1 MKSKLTLSIHKETIV
16 KAKELAR
23 KRNSTVSQMVEEYFE
38 RTSKI
43 EEKLRAKE
51 KISGIIDADLAAEEG
66 EEYSK
71 EIIKKHGWE

>member
-23 KRNSTVSQMVEEYFE
+23 KRNSTVSQMVEEYIE
-38 RTSKI
+38 RTSRI
-43 EEKLRAKE
+43 DEKLRAKE
-51 KISGIIDADLAAEEG
+51 NISGIIDADLTAGEG
-66 EEYSK
+66 DQYSK

>member
-1 MKSKLTLSIHKETIV
+1 MKSKLTLSIHKETII

-38 RTSKI
+38 RSSKI
-43 EEKLRAKE
+43 DEKLRAKE

-66 EEYSK
+66 EEYSR
-71 EIIKKHGWE
+71 EIHKKHGWE

>member
-23 KRNSTVSQMVEEYFE
+23 KRNSTVSQMVEEYIE
-38 RTSKI
+38 RTSRI
-43 EEKLRAKE
+43 DEKLRAKE
-51 KISGIIDADLAAEEG
+51 KISGIFEADLAAEEG

-71 EIIKKHGWE
+71 EIHKKHGWG

>member
-1 MKSKLTLSIHKETIV
+1 MKSKLTLSIQKETIA
-16 KAKELAR
+16 KAKELAK

-43 EEKLRAKE
+43 EEKLQAIE
-51 KISGIIDADLAAEEG
+51 NISGIVEADLAAEEG
-66 EEYSK
+66 DQYSK

>member
-1 MKSKLTLSIHKETIV
+1 MKSKLTLSIQKETIA
-16 KAKELAR
+16 KAKELAK

-43 EEKLRAKE
+43 EEKLQAIE
-51 KISGIIDADLAAEEG
+51 NISGIVEADLAAEQG
-66 EEYSK
+66 DQYSK

>member
-1 MKSKLTLSIHKETIV
+1 MKSKLTLSIHKESIV

-23 KRNSTVSQMVEEYFE
+23 KRNSTVSQMVEEYIE

-43 EEKLRAKE
+43 EEKLQAKE
-51 KISGIIDADLAAEEG
+51 RISGIVDADLAAEEG

-71 EIIKKHGWE
+71 KIHKKHGWE